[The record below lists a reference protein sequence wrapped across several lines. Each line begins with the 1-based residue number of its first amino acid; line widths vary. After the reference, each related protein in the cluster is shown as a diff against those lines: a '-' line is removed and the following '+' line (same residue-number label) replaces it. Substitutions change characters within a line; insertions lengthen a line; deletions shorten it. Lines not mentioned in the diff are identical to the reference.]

1 MQEYYL
7 DGNDNKT
14 KSSFYQ
20 DINSG
25 IYNNVAIGKI
35 YFDNRLLWTAPKK
48 KYAIINIYQMSRIRT
63 IENNQYNYLTNDIN
77 FVKGVLLEYYN
88 VAEKG
93 SPSAIYAKE
102 GKFYSTADYAYFSE
116 LKSLNSY
123 MGFGGMPAEGP
134 ITEPITSQPIDIGNS
149 NIWLNKSNY
158 RGSYNND
165 GFMTF
170 SNCYWNYQNIT
181 FPNTVTNLFFTFS
194 NAWGL
199 TWQLPLKCSDS
210 VLNMYYTYFNAGGR
224 IEVINNKIQRKSINN
239 WSPLCLMYE
248 GGIGNNVLDMQSTF
262 EGSSL
267 MVPPWPHAMDNSWGF
282 FGPNTV
288 RAIDTYRSCP
298 MITAVGIDWGGH
310 SGPNIFPANL
320 KHIERVFYNCQN
332 LTTAVVGVQDPK
344 NTYVWEV
351 YGNCPNINLILMDST
366 VSNFGGSIFGCQN
379 WHIGGDCALL
389 KNNIVFRA
397 SGCYNLLNVS
407 ALGPSLGWNA
417 RRQINDMS
425 FSMSSN
431 IVDFSYCAD
440 SCSNLNYFEFEG
452 ENVINMAW
460 CFNNCNNLRYINQ
473 RGPMRNCNTVDMSY
487 TFCDCPKL
495 EYDNTL
501 LITSKNLITIQC
513 CYSGCTNL
521 KYINDLYWTGNW
533 TRIGGDKLIYV
544 DGAFEHCPLLGGNY
558 YFASENIISGDLL
571 GYYHSSPGRNNILNI
586 YIKSNTL
593 TNNSFAEYYAKNIWS
608 NGNGYDDAANNIFIY
623 YAEKQP
629 EYNRYKEH
637 NWG

>member
-25 IYNNVAIGKI
+25 IYNNIAIGKV

-48 KYAIINIYQMSRIRT
+48 KYAIINIYQMRRIRT
-63 IENNQYNYLTNDIN
+63 IENNQYNYLTNDVN
-77 FVKGVLLEYYN
+77 FVKGVLPEYYN

-149 NIWLNKSNY
+149 NIWFNKSNY
-158 RGSYNND
+158 HGSYNDD

-199 TWQLPLKCSDS
+199 TWQLPLKCSDY

-224 IEVINNKIQRKSINN
+224 IEVINNKVQRKSINN
-239 WSPLCLMYE
+239 WSSLCLMYE

-267 MVPPWPHAMDNSWGF
+267 MVPPWPYSMNNSWGF

-288 RAIDTYRSCP
+288 RAIDTYRNCP

-344 NTYVWEV
+344 NTYIWEV

-460 CFNNCNNLRYINQ
+460 CFNNCNNLRYISQ
-473 RGPMRNCNTVDMSY
+473 RGPMWNCNTVDMSY

-571 GYYHSSPGRNNILNI
+571 GYYHSSPGRGNILNI

>member
-629 EYNRYKEH
+629 EYNRYKEA